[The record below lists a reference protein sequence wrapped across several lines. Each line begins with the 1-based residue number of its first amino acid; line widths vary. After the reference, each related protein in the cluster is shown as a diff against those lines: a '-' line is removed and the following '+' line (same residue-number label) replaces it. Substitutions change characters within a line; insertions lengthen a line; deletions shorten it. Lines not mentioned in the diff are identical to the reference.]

1 MKLLIFVPTYN
12 ERANIE
18 PLCTAIRRQPFTP
31 DILFCDD
38 NSPDGT
44 GELLNTLSASDPYI
58 KVIHRS
64 GKLGLGTA
72 TKQAFEYAIAHG
84 YDFLITM
91 DADLTHDP
99 AYIPALIGKR
109 HESDVVIGSR
119 YAAGGSMQGWNLFR
133 LPFTYFWRSMIR
145 WGIGLPYDATGA
157 FRLYRVSFLAKLDLK
172 QIVSRGFCFGLESLY
187 YAKLAGARIEETPIT
202 AHSRVAG
209 KSKLSVRIMTEF
221 AGKYLQLVADR
232 CMRSLQLKQDATPRI
247 VPHDE

>member
-1 MKLLIFVPTYN
+1 MKLLVFVPTYN

-18 PLCTAIRRQPFTP
+18 PLCNAIKRQPFTL

-44 GELLNTLSASDPYI
+44 GTLLDTLAANDPSI

-72 TKQAFEYAIAHG
+72 TKQAFDYAIKHG
-84 YDFLITM
+84 YEFLLTM

-109 HESDVVIGSR
+109 HEADIVIGSR
-119 YAAGGSMQGWNLFR
+119 YAQGGSMKGWSIIR

-145 WGIGLPYDATGA
+145 WGIGLPCDATGA
-157 FRLYRVSFLAKLDLK
+157 FRLYRVPFLAKVDLH
-172 QIVSRGFCFGLESLY
+172 QISSRGFCFGLESLY
-187 YAKLAGARIEETPIT
+187 YCKLAGARIEETPII

-221 AGKYLQLVADR
+221 AAKYLQLTFDR
-232 CMRSLQLKQDATPRI
+232 CMRYLHLKKAPAPRI
-247 VPHDE
+247 MPHDK